1 MLNCRK
7 QANDLTADIENE
19 LSKFLENE
27 TFVSSNCKK
36 VFRSLQNVRFFD
48 DHRALRLNFGTGARK
63 NLWSMTA
70 RLVYEF
76 ISDLTGSRIGSRS
89 VFKEKQWCS
98 CSLFSQIFLWW
109 KWLSGTCIVFLL
121 CTATHQMNDAGKRFI
136 SKLSLHYWM

>member
-1 MLNCRK
+1 MIQPQTLKTSCPNFWKTKHLWAQIARRFLDHCRMCDFSTITEHCGSIS
-7 QANDLTADIENE
+7 A
-19 LSKFLENE
+19 LEPE
-27 TFVSSNCKK
+27 
-36 VFRSLQNVRFFD
+36 
-48 DHRALRLNFGTGARK
+48 K

-89 VFKEKQWCS
+89 VFKGKQWCS